1 MHGHF
6 DVVIANINR
15 NILLEDM
22 DAYCRVWRTP
32 GTLDAEWLHGA

>member
-1 MHGHF
+1 MGVEDRAF

-22 DAYCRVWRTP
+22 DAYCRVWELQAT
-32 GTLDAEWLHGA
+32 